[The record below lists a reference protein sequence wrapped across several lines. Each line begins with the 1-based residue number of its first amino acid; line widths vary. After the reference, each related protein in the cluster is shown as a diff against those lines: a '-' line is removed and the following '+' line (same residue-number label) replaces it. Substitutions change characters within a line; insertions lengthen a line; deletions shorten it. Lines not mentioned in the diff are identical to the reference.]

1 MSSETGD
8 LELLVETEKD
18 DGPLVAIDTDGD
30 SELVI
35 STAPNVILEGDD
47 GFEDPTLAEELEA
60 KVEAGNA
67 SKRLERRMQRKNDRE
82 AQEIFDNMSKNLPPL
97 PLPGQ
102 LPAPP
107 APGELPIPPGPKDLP
122 QIDEKKLAELP
133 PLPAPGELPMPPL
146 PGAMPL
152 PPIPAPERKIT
163 CQSCGAGITV
173 RDMTLRKMDCPVC
186 SEVIE
191 M

>member
-60 KVEAGNA
+60 KVEAGKA
-67 SKRLERRMQRKNDRE
+67 SKRLERRMQRKSDRE

-107 APGELPIPPGPKDLP
+107 APGELPISPGPKDLP

-133 PLPAPGELPMPPL
+133 PTTCTWRVTDASSPGCH
-146 PGAMPL
+146 A
-152 PPIPAPERKIT
+152 ASAYSRT
-163 CQSCGAGITV
+163 
-173 RDMTLRKMDCPVC
+173 
-186 SEVIE
+186 
-191 M
+191 